1 MAAKLQQV
9 VAGRA
14 VAWLRPG
21 SLPATVSEA
30 MRTPVSPTASS
41 RPDLLALNAFAVLGV
56 TPLDER
62 LKIIEQAEERGLHGD
77 LAVCQR
83 ARSDLTNPRTRL
95 QAELGWF
102 PGVEASLVEQLRTA
116 LEADPTRVM
125 AMPAGLPP
133 LARANLMCAG
143 FERMAPHATDAA
155 RVAEFMREFSDVV
168 EQLELTAIVTSVNN
182 DRKVS
187 GFPEVQD
194 LSAVD
199 EALAGMRKQYK
210 NVLLDLLDRMPSA
223 MLVETM
229 TLLVSRATAN
239 GSVTATALIDDLVDA
254 YALKTQALLESER
267 ENMAK
272 MAERLLA
279 RGGEGEDKVNVA
291 ADQIL
296 MISRHW
302 CHIARPIQLSMKA
315 RGMANPHSEQLA
327 AELRE
332 LGVALFNKHGLFSVA
347 HRMTGLLLD
356 TFASVP
362 RACEQLEADALR
374 LREIEEERLQVQ
386 RWDAEWRRAIS
397 FQTLAGLWTRY
408 PLRIDP
414 DGVSWQGQHLRLSD
428 ISRVRWSSQPQWFDG
443 KLPVGSHHAVDV
455 SDDKTLIRIR
465 IREAAA
471 HTAFI
476 HSLWRAVCVRLM
488 FETAQGL
495 QAGKTLHVDK
505 LKISDQTLVMRV
517 GRDGDVPLKW
527 NELKLSSSQGCLV
540 IESRQGTVR
549 TELAYATVWN
559 VHVLEQLMRTAIDKS
574 ALKLSDYLADPDAG

>member
-1 MAAKLQQV
+1 MRAPAPPSAS
-9 VAGRA
+9 AG
-14 VAWLRPG
+14 
-21 SLPATVSEA
+21 
-30 MRTPVSPTASS
+30 
-41 RPDLLALNAFAVLGV
+41 PDLLASNAFAVLGV

-62 LKIIEQAEERGLHGD
+62 LTIIEQAEERGLHGD
-77 LAVCQR
+77 PAVCQR

-102 PGVEASLVEQLRTA
+102 PGVEAALVEQLRAA
-116 LEADPTRVM
+116 LQADPLRVM
-125 AMPAGLPP
+125 ASPAGLPP

-143 FERMAPHATDAA
+143 FERMAPQATDAA
-155 RVAEFMREFSDVV
+155 RIAEYMREFGDVV
-168 EQLELTAIVTSVNN
+168 ERLELTAIVTSVN
-182 DRKVS
+182 DARKVS

-199 EALAGMRKQYK
+199 EALTGLRKQYK
-210 NVLLDLLDRMPSA
+210 NALLDLLDRMPSA

-239 GSVTATALIDDLVDA
+239 GSVTATALVDDLVDA
-254 YALKTQALLESER
+254 YALETQALLETER

-279 RGGEGEDKVNVA
+279 RGGEGEDKVNAA

-315 RGMANPHSEQLA
+315 RGMSNQHSEQLA
-327 AELRE
+327 GELRE
-332 LGVALFNKHGLFSVA
+332 LGVALFNKHGLFTVA
-347 HRMTGLLLD
+347 NRMTGLLLE

-362 RACEQLEADALR
+362 RAREQLEADALR

-397 FQTLAGLWTRY
+397 FQAPAGLWTRH

-414 DGVSWQGQHLRLSD
+414 EGVSWQGQHLRLSD
-428 ISRVRWSSQPQWFDG
+428 IRRVRWSSQPQWFDG

-455 SDDKTLIRIR
+455 SDDKTVIRIR
-465 IREAAA
+465 MRDTAA
-471 HTAFI
+471 HTAFV

-488 FETAQGL
+488 FETAQAL
-495 QAGKTLHVDK
+495 QSGKTLSFDK
-505 LKISDQTLVMRV
+505 LKITDDTLVMRA
-517 GRDGDVPLKW
+517 GRDVDVPLKW
-527 NELKLSSSQGCLV
+527 SELKLSSTQGRLV

-549 TELAYATVWN
+549 TELPYATVWN
-559 VHVLEQLMRTAIDKS
+559 AHVLEQLVRTAIDKG
-574 ALKLSDYLADPDAG
+574 AGKLSDYLADPDAA